1 MSKQL
6 DPVVDPV
13 AEPVRY
19 GTGSGTKKPMSE
31 LYPVASSAL
40 LRGHNGVDFLAIGDI
55 VTDAFIELEEAWI
68 ETDNPEQNKELC
80 MRFGEKLPFRD
91 VVIVPAVG
99 NSPNAAVAAHRLGL
113 NSALIT
119 NLGDDQYGE
128 EQMSQLKKEGVATDY
143 VRVHQQ
149 MKSNYHFV
157 LRYKEERTIL
167 VKHHEYNYE
176 LPKIEPAPKWVYLS
190 SLAPNSLSHHHEIA
204 DWLREN
210 PETKLAFQPGTFQIK
225 LGAGKLKDLYELSE
239 LFFCNKEEAQAIT
252 GEKGSEIQAL
262 LKAMHKLGPKIVVIT
277 DGPKGAYT
285 YDGKEIWHMPMYPD
299 PKPPV
304 DRTGAGDSF
313 SSTFTCALI
322 LGKSIPE
329 ALAWGPINSMSVVQY
344 IGAQEG
350 LLNREKLEEFL
361 KNAPSEY
368 KPEKI

>member
-1 MSKQL
+1 MSKI
-6 DPVVDPV
+6 
-13 AEPVRY
+13 
-19 GTGSGTKKPMSE
+19 
-31 LYPVASSAL
+31 
-40 LRGHNGVDFLAIGDI
+40 DFLAIGDI

-68 ETDNPEQNKELC
+68 ETDNPEKHKELC

-113 NSALIT
+113 NSALLT
-119 NLGDDQYGE
+119 NIGDDSYGE
-128 EQMSQLKKEGVATDY
+128 EQLAQLKKEKVATDY
-143 VRVHQQ
+143 VQVHKG

-167 VKHHEYNYE
+167 VKHQEYNYK
-176 LPKIEPAPKWVYLS
+176 LPEINPVPKWIYLS
-190 SLAPNSLSHHHEIA
+190 SLASNSLSHHLEIA
-204 DWLREN
+204 DWLRKN
-210 PETKLAFQPGTFQIK
+210 PEIKLAFQPGTFQIK
-225 LGAGKLKDLYELSE
+225 LGAEKLKDLYELAE
-239 LFFCNKEEAQAIT
+239 LFFCNKEEAQKIT
-252 GEKGSEIQAL
+252 NKKGAGIPEL
-262 LKAMHKLGPKIVVIT
+262 LKAMRDLGPKIVVIT
-277 DGPKGAYT
+277 DGPEGAYT

-299 PKPPV
+299 PAPPV

-350 LLNREKLEEFL
+350 LLTREKLEEYL
-361 KNAPSEY
+361 KTAPENY